1 MWVVVPNLA
10 VYGTYPTATQD
21 SAGTP
26 LESHLDDQLVFSTSG
41 LPPIE
46 ETGFCSLTA
55 YRDDQS
61 VVDNNPRSNT
71 YNLSGA
77 TDADQVYALGS
88 VQLPGSKRSPLRLSS
103 DASTT
108 LKRCLPLPNP
118 EESPNF
124 NAMLRLYEP
133 TSGDRRRQPSILRQ
147 LQPSIRFYGAA
158 RRSLI
163 SMRICFSLTK
173 NERSSAQLKTYLHL
187 SIQKSWLS

>member
-1 MWVVVPNLA
+1 MGADVHPGGSLSEPGWRPDTQLSTSESPLLLLSMWVVVPNLA
-10 VYGTYPTATQD
+10 ADSTYPTATQD

-61 VVDNNPRSNT
+61 VVDNNPRSNS

-88 VQLPGSKRSPLRLSS
+88 VQLPGSKRSPLRLSF

-118 EESPNF
+118 EESPTF
-124 NAMLRLYEP
+124 YEMLHLYEP
-133 TSGDRRRQPSILRQ
+133 IPGDRRRQPSILQQ
-147 LQPSIRFYGAA
+147 LQALIRFSGA
-158 RRSLI
+158 RR
-163 SMRICFSLTK
+163 
-173 NERSSAQLKTYLHL
+173 
-187 SIQKSWLS
+187 